1 MGIYNYIDKKNDSNI
16 HESNEEKI
24 QKIYEEIYAL
34 KIKDEPNIID
44 ELIIMVAMKNYSIIK
59 ILMSKI
65 FLAIYC
71 YIWKN

>member
-44 ELIIMVAMKNYSIIK
+44 ELIISYEKLFDYKNT
-59 ILMSKI
+59 
-65 FLAIYC
+65 
-71 YIWKN
+71 NE

>member
-34 KIKDEPNIID
+34 KIRDEPNIID
-44 ELIIMVAMKNYSIIK
+44 ELIISYEKLFDYKNT
-59 ILMSKI
+59 
-65 FLAIYC
+65 
-71 YIWKN
+71 NE

>member
-34 KIKDEPNIID
+34 KIRDEPNFCVFSVPSFD
-44 ELIIMVAMKNYSIIK
+44 SYMT
-59 ILMSKI
+59 
-65 FLAIYC
+65 
-71 YIWKN
+71 